1 MRRKKWISV
10 ILAVS
15 VLCVNSSVGAAA
27 AQNVNQDGW
36 KIWDEDEVKADVT
49 PMDEKANQWKEIMA
63 ERTKAREGA
72 DSSDEI
78 SESEEENANYQVGL
92 VRAVFMDS
100 SGSVE
105 RIKVLTD
112 TESGKIWI
120 DGEDFVGNLNYY
132 NYSYNKS
139 EKTIEIT
146 ARNKQL
152 GFQTGSSQL
161 AYKIG
166 DNEAFYSMSEP
177 VKKYNHRV
185 WIPAD
190 DFFYLIGCKI
200 SPLMTTDSGDYIP
213 ESDILVIRDPQYT
226 VLDILY
232 DIFSEKNGMG
242 WMFSYEKDFGVD
254 EKTLTDLMAAGRMG
268 TSLYGTATL
277 DLETIL
283 SYLTGL
289 LVDAVNKAVDAK
301 SEVTDADF
309 DEIPNFYDKTFV
321 RGFVEKM
328 LSVTGGELE
337 FMAEEEEA
345 EIDGFLSIAEIAAE
359 NFGEMVSETEGKG
372 MEQLLDTWSQN
383 TDLWKVFKSDYAEI
397 SKSFKILESGSE
409 GFQSMLSLFGVVL
422 TEAGIVQGMM
432 NHDDLLSQAMGLY
445 LKDSKSDN
453 RTPAKIRKLL
463 EKQFAKQKTK
473 AGYFVTE
480 SVRQN
485 LMNYI
490 TGVLKSNAANL
501 TGKEAMGILGIST
514 GGAKF
519 VWALLE
525 SSGLDPLPKVSEA
538 EAVQTA
544 VYGMMYEPDA
554 WRELAVNYL
563 DIAAGNGL
571 NDQDEIKDA
580 AYMAANYLKACY
592 VTCEAGLKSLESAE
606 YAESDSYAA
615 AKTKLRKISMMLS
628 ALADDIQLAEEEK
641 DFAGGYGVIL
651 KNSRF
656 YDNELTYDMFVNP
669 STQSDGKDYSYYLGK
684 LDAPSYESKIEPV
697 VIKVD
702 YYQFIRDEVLPE
714 RGLASLDTVKKT
726 LTSDDAWQN
735 TGWSQ
740 KEGVLGADIAD
751 LNQDG
756 IDELLVYIL
765 EKKTDDTDGTLL
777 KAELYAVNDNG
788 EIEGMSWLN
797 IAAFSEIEYGR
808 AKVGLMEKDGRV
820 YLYKETDQGSY
831 FADGGRIGYIWCFMS
846 EDNGLKARWSIGQS
860 GLGGESS
867 TACSNSLAD
876 FYGPTEGDIQV
887 LSTDGEFHVSPNW
900 VGRPC
905 DIYVLTAYGEYRAA
919 RPDEEVL
926 DDSYADN
933 ASAIRKG
940 FGILGIDSMAEY
952 NYSDNK
958 YDFENGYGPTLWNT
972 GYMKESCSYESKGD
986 DQGDSS
992 RRNIRV
998 TVSDCTGL
1006 REKLDG
1012 LAG

>member
-1 MRRKKWISV
+1 MRRKKWISM

-15 VLCVNSSVGAAA
+15 VLCVNSSVGVAA

-36 KIWDEDEVKADVT
+36 KIWDEDEVKTDVT
-49 PMDEKANQWKEIMA
+49 SMDEKANQWKEIMA
-63 ERTKAREGA
+63 ERTKARESEN
-72 DSSDEI
+72 SSDKI
-78 SESEEENANYQVGL
+78 SGSEEENANYQVGF

-112 TESGKIWI
+112 KDSGKIWI

-132 NYSYNKS
+132 SYSYNNS

-146 ARNKQL
+146 ARNKRF

-190 DFFYLIGCKI
+190 DFFYLLGCKI

-226 VLDILY
+226 VLDVLY

-283 SYLTGL
+283 SYLTGP
-289 LVDAVNKAVDAK
+289 LVDAVNKAADAK
-301 SEVTDADF
+301 SSATDADF

-328 LSVTGGELE
+328 LSVTEGELE
-337 FMAEEEEA
+337 FMAEEEES

-397 SKSFKILESGSE
+397 SKSFKTLESGSE
-409 GFQSMLSLFGVVL
+409 GFQNMLSLFGVVL

-432 NHDDLLSQAMGLY
+432 NHDDLLSQAMGHY

-453 RTPAKIRKLL
+453 RTPAKSRKLL
-463 EKQFAKQKTK
+463 EKQFSKQKTK

-485 LMNYI
+485 LMSYI

-501 TGKEAMGILGIST
+501 TGKEAMGILGISA

-554 WRELAVNYL
+554 WRELAVSYL

-592 VTCEAGLKSLESAE
+592 VTCEAGIKSLESAE
-606 YAESDSYAA
+606 FAESESYAA

-641 DFAGGYGVIL
+641 DIVGGYGVIL

-669 STQSDGKDYSYYLGK
+669 STQADGKDYSYYLGK

-697 VIKVD
+697 VIEVD
-702 YYQFIRDEVLPE
+702 YYQFIHDEILPE
-714 RGLASLDTVKKT
+714 TVLMSLDTAEME
-726 LTSDDAWQN
+726 LTSENAWDN
-735 TGWSQ
+735 EGWS
-740 KEGVLGADIAD
+740 KKRGILGADIAD
-751 LNQDG
+751 IDRDG
-756 IDELLVYIL
+756 VEELLLYSLAQQEESADRALIIQVYSVN
-765 EKKTDDTDGTLL
+765 EKC
-777 KAELYAVNDNG
+777 
-788 EIEGMSWLN
+788 EIERRISVQLN
-797 IAAFSEIEYGR
+797 NTVVSDIGYSRLKI
-808 AKVGLMEKDGRV
+808 GLMEKNEQMYIYTELDKGA
-820 YLYKETDQGSY
+820 Y
-831 FADGGRIGYIWCFMS
+831 FADGGSSKYLWIYV
-846 EDNGLKARWSIGQS
+846 EDEYMFVRWNLFDAAADSGSSSKATCLWDCDRDEEASVR
-860 GLGGESS
+860 LL
-867 TACSNSLAD
+867 CKN
-876 FYGPTEGDIQV
+876 
-887 LSTDGEFHVSPNW
+887 GEFQTSSKWTGYPGDV
-900 VGRPC
+900 
-905 DIYVLTAYGEYRAA
+905 YVLNAQGEWLAA
-919 RPDEEVL
+919 SGEADIL
-926 DDSYADN
+926 DNTVWESDA
-933 ASAIRKG
+933 AIRKG
-940 FGILGIDSMAEY
+940 FGMLGIDSMATY
-952 NYSDNK
+952 DYSDNI
-958 YDFENGYGPTLWNT
+958 YDFPSGNGPTLWGT

-998 TVSDCTGL
+998 NVSDCTGL